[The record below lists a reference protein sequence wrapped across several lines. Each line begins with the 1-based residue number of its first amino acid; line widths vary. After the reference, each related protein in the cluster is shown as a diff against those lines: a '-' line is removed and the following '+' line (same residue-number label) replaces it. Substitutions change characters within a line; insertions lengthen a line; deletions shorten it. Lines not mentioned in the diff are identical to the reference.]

1 MATAHRFISRRR
13 LLANALLTCVA
24 VVAAMAVAPAQAQS
38 LAGKTIRIIV
48 PYAPGGTSDI
58 LARALSGEV
67 SKALGATVV
76 VDNKPG
82 ANGVLGSDLVAKS
95 APDGTTLLLTDV
107 SGLTSAP
114 ALGAKLPFDPAKDLA
129 PITMITYSPHLL
141 VVNPSIAAKTL
152 PELVAASKAKAG
164 GFSAATVGAG
174 SAPHLAGAL
183 FARLSG
189 VEWVFV
195 PYKGGG
201 QALTDVVAGHAQVM
215 FNGML
220 ATLPMVK
227 SNQLRVLAV
236 SSDKRWP
243 TLPDVPTVAE
253 SGYPGF
259 LTGSFQ
265 GLFTAAK
272 TPPEIIT
279 RLNAE
284 FGKALAAPEMRERLM
299 SQGAEPRPMPVAQFT
314 DFLKADGAKWAQLAK
329 ETGIKID

>member
-1 MATAHRFISRRR
+1 MRQSTFSLTR
-13 LLANALLTCVA
+13 LLAFAATVLLSLATSVA
-24 VVAAMAVAPAQAQS
+24 SAQS
-38 LAGKTIRIIV
+38 FTGKTIRIIV

-58 LARALSGEV
+58 LARALSNKVGE
-67 SKALGATVV
+67 SLGATVV

-95 APDGTTLLLTDV
+95 APDGLTLLLTDV
-107 SGLTSAP
+107 GGLTSAP
-114 ALGAKLPFDPAKDLA
+114 ALGARLPFDAAKDFS
-129 PITMITYSPHLL
+129 PVTMIAYSPHLA
-141 VVNPSIAAKTL
+141 VVNPSVAAKTL
-152 PELVAASKAKAG
+152 AELVTASKAKAG

-183 FARLSG
+183 FAARAG

-195 PYKGGG
+195 PYKGGA
-201 QALTDVVAGHAQVM
+201 QALTDVVAGHAHVM

-227 SNQLRVLAV
+227 NNQLRVLAV

-259 LTGSFQ
+259 VTGSWQ
-265 GLFTAAK
+265 GLLAAGN
-272 TPPEIIT
+272 TPPDVVT

-284 FGKALAAPEMRERLM
+284 FGKALAIPEIRERLLA
-299 SQGAEPRPMPVAQFT
+299 QGAEPRTMTPHQFAE
-314 DFLKADGAKWAQLAK
+314 FLATETVKWRELAK
-329 ETGIKID
+329 TTGIKLE